1 MTFQLKNWIRR
12 CLTLAHACSTFHIP
26 DPLWD
31 KASHSPFLLPS
42 LCFSWHFLPL
52 YGQYFGPRFTCY
64 GLTVDCTLCCYDVS
78 LCSHLRRVSFI
89 LFYFWPRWVFVAV
102 CGLSLV
108 AMRGGYSSLWC
119 AVFSLWWLLLLQS
132 MGSSCVGLVAP
143 RHMGS
148 SQTGDRTRVPCIG
161 RRILNHCTT
170 REVPRHVS

>member
-1 MTFQLKNWIRR
+1 MLVLLSTSPIRCGIR
-12 CLTLAHACSTFHIP
+12 QATVPSFCPVSVSPGTSCLYMVSTLAPGLPVMAS
-26 DPLWD
+26 LWTV
-31 KASHSPFLLPS
+31 HSVVMMFPS
-42 LCFSWHFLPL
+42 AAIYAVCL
-52 YGQYFGPRFTCY
+52 
-64 GLTVDCTLCCYDVS
+64 
-78 LCSHLRRVSFI
+78 
-89 LFYFWPRWVFVAV
+89 LFYFWPRWVFIAV